1 MRDVTVNRPRE
12 AAQVGV
18 QLSGLAPKLQ
28 WNGLWTIDTRYV
40 KLSVGCTGHIGHIH
54 CTNFVISFVPAK

>member
-18 QLSGLAPKLQ
+18 QLSDLAPELQ
-28 WNGLWTIDTRYV
+28 WNGLWTIDTR
-40 KLSVGCTGHIGHIH
+40 
-54 CTNFVISFVPAK
+54 